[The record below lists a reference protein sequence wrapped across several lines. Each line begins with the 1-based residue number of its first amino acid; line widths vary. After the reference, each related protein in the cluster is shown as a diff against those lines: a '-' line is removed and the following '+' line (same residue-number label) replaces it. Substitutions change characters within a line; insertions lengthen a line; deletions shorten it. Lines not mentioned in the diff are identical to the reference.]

1 MYLKLQMIVGVKG
14 SVIRWL
20 GRFSCALLLP
30 GIVFAQSGSFHR
42 NNITVAIGAGVPV
55 GSDTAYLDAAPL
67 ISVGYGYRLNQFL
80 QADVGFQTA
89 FGAASNQNIEATNL
103 GYVRGGDRE
112 YMIPLGGRF
121 VIPTP
126 LPRIEVSAGGG
137 AVHLHYS
144 ETVPSSYYY
153 TNYCYSCTSR
163 GGWGAYGLANVSYFL
178 DSDHNFHVGTTGQFI
193 SASLHGDAVGATP
206 AINTKDHWVNVSFEF
221 GFSF

>member
-1 MYLKLQMIVGVKG
+1 MIVRNTGI
-14 SVIRWL
+14 VIRSL
-20 GRFSCALLLP
+20 ECMISALLLS
-30 GIVFAQSGSFHR
+30 GLTFGQSGDFYR
-42 NNITVAIGAGVPV
+42 NNITAGIGPGIPV

-67 ISVGYGYRLNQFL
+67 ISIGYGYRFNRFL
-80 QADVGFQTA
+80 QADVAFQTA

-112 YMIPLGGRF
+112 YMVPLGGRLI
-121 VIPTP
+121 VPTP
-126 LPRIEVSAGGG
+126 LSRIELSAGGG
-137 AVHLHYS
+137 AAYLHYS

-206 AINTKDHWVNVSFEF
+206 AIDTKDHWVNISFEF

>member
-1 MYLKLQMIVGVKG
+1 MIVRNIGI
-14 SVIRWL
+14 VIHS
-20 GRFSCALLLP
+20 FQCIVSALLLS
-30 GIVFAQSGSFHR
+30 GLTFGQSGDFYR
-42 NNITVAIGAGVPV
+42 NNITAGIGPGIPV

-67 ISVGYGYRLNQFL
+67 ISIGYGYRFNRFL

-112 YMIPLGGRF
+112 YMVPLGGRLI
-121 VIPTP
+121 VPTP
-126 LPRIEVSAGGG
+126 LSRIELSAGGG
-137 AVHLHYS
+137 AAYLHYS

-206 AINTKDHWVNVSFEF
+206 AIDTKDHWVNISFEF

>member
-1 MYLKLQMIVGVKG
+1 MIVRNPGI
-14 SVIRWL
+14 VIRS
-20 GRFSCALLLP
+20 FQCIVSALLLS
-30 GIVFAQSGSFHR
+30 GLTFGQSGDFYR
-42 NNITVAIGAGVPV
+42 NNITVGIGPGIPV

-67 ISVGYGYRLNQFL
+67 ISIGYGYRFYRFL

-112 YMIPLGGRF
+112 YMVPLGGRLI
-121 VIPTP
+121 VPTP
-126 LPRIEVSAGGG
+126 LSRIELSAGGG
-137 AVHLHYS
+137 AAYLHYS

-163 GGWGAYGLANVSYFL
+163 GGWGAYGLANVTYFL

-206 AINTKDHWVNVSFEF
+206 AIDTKDHWVNISFEF

>member
-1 MYLKLQMIVGVKG
+1 MLVRIVGTVLRG
-14 SVIRWL
+14 VS
-20 GRFSCALLLP
+20 RFGCVLLLSS
-30 GIVFAQSGSFHR
+30 IAFAQSGSAHR
-42 NNITVAIGAGVPV
+42 NNITAGIGPGIPV

-67 ISVGYGYRLNQFL
+67 ISIGYGYRFYRFL

-112 YMIPLGGRF
+112 YMVPLGGRLI
-121 VIPTP
+121 IPTP
-126 LPRIEVSAGGG
+126 LSRIELSAGGG
-137 AVHLHYS
+137 GAYLHYS

-163 GGWGAYGLANVSYFL
+163 GGWGAYGMANVSYFL

-206 AINTKDHWVNVSFEF
+206 AINTKDHWVNISLEL

>member
-1 MYLKLQMIVGVKG
+1 MIVRNLGI
-14 SVIRWL
+14 VIRS
-20 GRFSCALLLP
+20 FQCIVSALLLS
-30 GIVFAQSGSFHR
+30 GLTFGQSGDFYR
-42 NNITVAIGAGVPV
+42 NNITAGIGPGIPV

-67 ISVGYGYRLNQFL
+67 ISIGYGYRFNRFL

-112 YMIPLGGRF
+112 YMVPLGGRLI
-121 VIPTP
+121 VPTP
-126 LPRIEVSAGGG
+126 LSRIELSAGGG
-137 AVHLHYS
+137 AAYLHYS

-206 AINTKDHWVNVSFEF
+206 AIDTKDHWVNISFEF